1 MSSTPFSYRQ
11 YPGNG
16 ATTVFSVPFPYL
28 LKAHVKVY
36 FGFNIVD
43 GTFASELADG
53 VGFNWT
59 SGTQIQTVAAPAS
72 GQTLTVIRQTP
83 NTTRLVDWQ
92 DGSNLISDDLD
103 TADLQNL
110 YVVQEQQD
118 RNDASVI
125 ATANATAAAAAS
137 AASATAAAQQ
147 ASTDSQT
154 AISAANSAVSTAGS
168 ATSTASTAVSTA
180 NSAVSTANSAVST
193 ANNAV
198 AIANGVVSLSRSAIE
213 AAAITSNAS
222 FSIGQPGATPFGVGP
237 YIPSSPAIAG
247 AGQGDYSPIHAASGS
262 FI

>member
-1 MSSTPFSYRQ
+1 MSTPYSYRQ
-11 YPGNG
+11 YAGNG
-16 ATTVFSVPFPYL
+16 ATTTFSVPFPYL
-28 LKAHVKVY
+28 LKAHVHLY
-36 FGFNIVD
+36 LGFNIVD
-43 GTFASELADG
+43 GTFTSELVDG
-53 VGFNWT
+53 VGFTWT
-59 SGTQIQTVAAPAS
+59 SGTQVQCTTAPAS
-72 GQTLTVIRQTP
+72 GETLTVVRQTP
-83 NTTRLVDWQ
+83 SDSRLVDWQ
-92 DGSNLISDDLD
+92 DGSNLIADDLD

-137 AASATAAAQQ
+137 AASATASAQQ

-154 AISAANSAVSTAGS
+154 AISTANGAVSTANS
-168 ATSTASTAVSTA
+168 ATSTANSAVSTA

-213 AAAITSNAS
+213 AAAIIANAS
-222 FSIGQPGATPFGVGP
+222 FSIGRPGATPFGVGP
-237 YIPSSPAIAG
+237 YVPSSPAIAG
-247 AGQGDYSPIHAASGS
+247 AGQGDYHPIHAASGS